1 MKHLYQT
8 VVDRDAAAA
17 QRPPTAPGASTGSS
31 LIAIAEAERKL
42 GVLLPK
48 SFKRFAKDVGATT
61 WPVQIF
67 GVDTIAKRVASIAST
82 NDKPSH
88 LVAFAKDSGGN
99 HWYFDTRK
107 LDAGEYPIVF
117 WDLSNPP
124 AAADTAA
131 PQAAP
136 SFDAWLEAH
145 VASHAADDVRRA
157 MLERLQRLEKEMAA
171 HKPKGTVPA
180 PKAKPM
186 SRDDVA
192 AVEARLRVTLPKDYV
207 MFTTRLGSVQWPLE
221 IVDANAIDALTKEMT
236 AKFAGRARGVIAF
249 GREPHGGF
257 VGFDKRGKLI
267 TLGGYATEDLSFLDF
282 LERRIRERS
291 AVSAGGAGAAA
302 AGATREQA
310 DIPYGIGDDDRINAV
325 WRAVAKAGRYTT
337 TPTPDGR
344 VEVAIDE
351 INGGKRRMFLD
362 KTAWALI
369 EAQLAKLPK

>member
-17 QRPPTAPGASTGSS
+17 QRPPTAPGASTGST
-31 LIAIAEAERKL
+31 LVAIAEAERKL
-42 GVLLPK
+42 GLLLPK

-67 GVDTIAKRVASIAST
+67 NVETIAKRVAAVASNT
-82 NDKPSH
+82 DKPSH
-88 LVAFAKDSGGN
+88 LLAFAKDASGN

-117 WDLSNPP
+117 WDLANPP
-124 AAADTAA
+124 AAAETAA
-131 PQAAP
+131 PQASP

-171 HKPKGTVPA
+171 HKPKGATP
-180 PKAKPM
+180 KPM

-192 AVEARLRVTLPKDYV
+192 AIEARLRVTLPKDYV
-207 MFTTRLGSVQWPLE
+207 LFTTRLGSVQWPLE
-221 IVDANAIDALTKEMT
+221 IVDAGSIDALTKEMT

-291 AVSAGGAGAAA
+291 AAGAGPGAA
-302 AGATREQA
+302 AGASREQA

-362 KTAWALI
+362 KAAWALI
-369 EAQLAKLPK
+369 ETHLAKLPK